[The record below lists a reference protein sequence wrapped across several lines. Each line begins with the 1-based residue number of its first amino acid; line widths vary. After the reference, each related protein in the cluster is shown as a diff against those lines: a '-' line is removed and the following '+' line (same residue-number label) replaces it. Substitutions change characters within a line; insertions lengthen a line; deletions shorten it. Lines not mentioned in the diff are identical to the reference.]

1 MTQSLDDDAGDSEPV
16 SVDTEEA
23 RERLAK
29 GTHKRVPDFPLIVE
43 PPFNAS
49 HRAISRAMPKH
60 CNDIYMKNEGGDRA
74 RPQSNKV
81 KSTRAYIALQMTSKL
96 IQSNQKFQH
105 TYPVAE
111 IVGEGDVSRE
121 RVGECR
127 VEVKDFEQP
136 VALDD
141 VKVTVG
147 QRSHVRRRL
156 ADRLDLP
163 EQIPEHVA
171 FA

>member
-1 MTQSLDDDAGDSEPV
+1 M
-16 SVDTEEA
+16 
-23 RERLAK
+23 
-29 GTHKRVPDFPLIVE
+29 I
-43 PPFNAS
+43 NIAS
-49 HRAISRAMPKH
+49 HG
-60 CNDIYMKNEGGDRA
+60 EGGGRPGKTTVQQSKKYA
-74 RPQSNKV
+74 RVYCASNDVKINTKQS
-81 KSTRAYIALQMTSKL
+81 
-96 IQSNQKFQH
+96 KFSVYA
-105 TYPVAE
+105 YPVAE